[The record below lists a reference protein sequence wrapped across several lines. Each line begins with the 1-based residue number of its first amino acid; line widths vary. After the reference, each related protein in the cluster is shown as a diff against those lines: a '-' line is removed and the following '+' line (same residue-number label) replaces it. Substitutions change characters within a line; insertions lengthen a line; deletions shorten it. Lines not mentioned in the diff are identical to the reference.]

1 MVQFFRCPFTTHNSH
16 NGKKRNH
23 VGKFPYLAIVLSPFN
38 GPTPSIDA
46 EVGPQFVSGTFRWKA
61 TRPCC
66 DLAPKYFR
74 GLGRLG
80 KNQQLPF
87 DCWFVSWC
95 GPILAMA
102 HTADTHKHKHTH
114 THAET
119 SRHRRGLSYWPED
132 FVSICINP
140 IISQQKWRRILRHVC
155 SRFCLVHCRRW
166 STRPSATPKLIIT
179 SPRRHVP
186 LKKGRWTWIDFLSV
200 SA

>member
-1 MVQFFRCPFTTHNSH
+1 VPIAPLLFAIFGILHDECDLGQGHGLYDRAGYNILLILLICLYLTKSRIGFLGMVQFFRCPFTTHNSH

-74 GLGRLG
+74 GVDRLG

-87 DCWFVSWC
+87 DC
-95 GPILAMA
+95 
-102 HTADTHKHKHTH
+102 
-114 THAET
+114 
-119 SRHRRGLSYWPED
+119 
-132 FVSICINP
+132 
-140 IISQQKWRRILRHVC
+140 
-155 SRFCLVHCRRW
+155 
-166 STRPSATPKLIIT
+166 
-179 SPRRHVP
+179 
-186 LKKGRWTWIDFLSV
+186 
-200 SA
+200 